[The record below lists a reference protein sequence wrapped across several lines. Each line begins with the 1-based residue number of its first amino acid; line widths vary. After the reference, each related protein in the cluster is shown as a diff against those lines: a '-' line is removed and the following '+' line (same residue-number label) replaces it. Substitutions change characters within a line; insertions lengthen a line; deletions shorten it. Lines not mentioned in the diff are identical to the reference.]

1 MFEFSTDNKVIS
13 SSQSGFKPG
22 DSCINQLLCIT
33 HNMYKSFDYGLEK
46 RAVFLDISKAF
57 DKFWH
62 EVLLYKLKQNDISGN
77 LRNIITDF
85 LILIKQRVVFKGQYS
100 IWVKIEA
107 GVPQG
112 CVLGPLFFLIYIYD
126 FSDDFTSNPKLFAD
140 DTFLFCI
147 IQNLNSTSTDLNS
160 GLIQISD
167 WAFQAKM
174 NLNPDPN
181 KQAQEVIFKKLT
193 KLIILRYSLIKI

>member
-1 MFEFSTDNKVIS
+1 MFEFSTDNEVIS
-13 SSQSGFKPG
+13 SNQSGFKPG

-33 HNMYKSFDYGLEK
+33 HNMYKSFDDGLEK

-57 DKFWH
+57 DTFWH
-62 EVLLYKLKQNDISGN
+62 EGLLCRLKQNDISGN
-77 LRNIITDF
+77 LSNIITDF
-85 LILIKQRVVFKGQYS
+85 LILKKRRVVFKGQHS
-100 IWVKIEA
+100 IWVNIEA

-112 CVLGPLFFLIYIYD
+112 CILGPLFFLIYIYD

-140 DTFLFCI
+140 DTFLFSI
-147 IQNLNSTSTDLNS
+147 IQNLNSTATDFNS
-160 GLIQISD
+160 DLIQISD
-167 WAFQAKM
+167 WAFQGKM

-193 KLIILRYSLIKI
+193 KLIIIRYSLIKI

>member
-22 DSCINQLLCIT
+22 DFCISQLFCIT

-62 EVLLYKLKQNDISGN
+62 ESLLYKLKQNDISGN

-85 LILIKQRVVFKGQYS
+85 LILIKQRVVFKGQHS
-100 IWVKIEA
+100 IWVNIEA

-147 IQNLNSTSTDLNS
+147 IQNLNSTTTDLNS

-167 WAFQAKM
+167 WAFQGKM

-193 KLIILRYSLIKI
+193 KLIILRYSLIEI